1 MVDNMFNFA
10 LPKYPLN
17 TQNSMEQQALLFSTQ
32 GSRDLALKIAE
43 YYGEELGKQ
52 KMLYFSDGEFQP
64 AFEQSVRGTR
74 VFIIGSTFQ
83 PSDNL
88 MEMLLLCDAAKRAS
102 ADKITVVIPYFGYAR
117 QDRKDAPR
125 VPIGAKLVAKM
136 LTVAGATRVM
146 TMDLHADQIQ
156 GFFEIPVDH
165 LYASTVFIDY
175 IQGLNLDNLTIASP
189 DMGGAKR
196 ANNYSKHLDA
206 EIVICHKER
215 KIANQ
220 VENMMLI
227 GEVKDRNVILL
238 DDMIDT
244 AGTLAKAAEL
254 IMAKG
259 AKSVR
264 AIATHPVLS
273 GNAYERL
280 ENSPLVEIAVTDSIP
295 LKNTSVSKIKVLSC
309 APLFAD
315 VMHMVHSKKSIS
327 SKFII

>member
-1 MVDNMFNFA
+1 
-10 LPKYPLN
+10 
-17 TQNSMEQQALLFSTQ
+17 MEQQALLFTTQ
-32 GSRDLALKIAE
+32 CSKDLALKIAE

-52 KMLYFSDGEFQP
+52 KVLYFSDGEFQP
-64 AFEQSVRGTR
+64 AFLQSVRGAR
-74 VFIIGSTFQ
+74 VFIIGSTYQ
-83 PSDNL
+83 PADNL

-165 LYASTVFIDY
+165 LYASTIFIDY
-175 IQGLNLDNLTIASP
+175 IKDLKLDNLTIASP

-196 ANNYSKHLDA
+196 ANNYSKHLNA

-227 GEVKDRNVILL
+227 GEVEGRNVILL

-254 IMAKG
+254 IMSKG

-264 AIATHPVLS
+264 AIATHAVLS
-273 GNAYERL
+273 GGAYERL
-280 ENSPLVEIAVTDSIP
+280 DNSPLVEIAVTDSIP
-295 LKNTSVSKIKVLSC
+295 LKNNSVSKIKVLSC

-315 VMHMVHSKKSIS
+315 VMHKVHSKKSIS